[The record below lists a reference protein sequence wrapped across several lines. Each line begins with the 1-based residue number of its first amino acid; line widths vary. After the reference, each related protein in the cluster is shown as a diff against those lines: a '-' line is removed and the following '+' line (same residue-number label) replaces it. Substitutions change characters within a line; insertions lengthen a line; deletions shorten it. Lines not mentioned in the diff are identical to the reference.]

1 MARWYVDLI
10 VVRLHRLGT
19 VVGDAVLH
27 CLNSIIIAA
36 DQSTFGRQLFVV
48 QPDAGHP
55 IVVRKLDALGS
66 ESSLNCHQ
74 LREASGQLTALDLL
88 HRGNRYDRLVC

>member
-1 MARWYVDLI
+1 METIRPVA
-10 VVRLHRLGT
+10 LHRLST

-55 IVVRKLDALGS
+55 IVVRKLNTLGS
-66 ESSLNCHQ
+66 ESSLNRHQ
-74 LREASGQLTALDLL
+74 LRETGGHLTALNHL
-88 HRGNRYDRLVC
+88 HCGNRYYRLVC